1 MRHSSFLQ
9 GVNGSAILDD
19 STSSS
24 SSNSGSGSLGGGGH
38 FHPYPPAP
46 TATTS
51 PPPSTDSMSQP
62 DINTAA
68 GGAGGG
74 EEAIPFTLKDHIF
87 SQATQRHYSTTDFF
101 TGTEISYSGPSSPSL
116 LIQWHSTPQ
125 KVFLLSKEDPD
136 LLPVVLEA
144 LQYLIDIKQ
153 LEVVV
158 EEKLLKHLIHYDGFI
173 QWLVNSRKKSAQT
186 NTPPGLRIRREEE
199 GSGPGGSGGSGGGE
213 VDYRSDEEVLQEV
226 GELNIAGNH
235 LVYNSAADVVIDRE
249 SVAKVNQMLVNH
261 LTNHS
266 RHGSVQQKQL
276 IEDHKEEDEVKK
288 EESKLDVDLQGK
300 EGYSDSAYDNL
311 FGTGSTDQREAF
323 YASLDIDNDGMQR
336 EDNSDLL
343 GSLESD
349 EEPPLISIKDIHPRI
364 SVFTEEMGGLDLI
377 LTFGGDGLL
386 LYVNT
391 LFQTRAIP
399 PVMCFDFGS
408 LGFLSPFQYANFQQ
422 EVDEVL
428 NGTALLTLRMR
439 LQCTIYR
446 FDQPRGVY
454 HVLNEAV
461 IDRGPSPYLSVLD
474 LSCDSQYL
482 TTLQGDGVIFST
494 PTGSTAYSLAA
505 GGSIIYPAVPAIL
518 LTPICAHSLSFRPML
533 LPDSAVM
540 MCEIPRECRTSG
552 WVSFDGKYR
561 QELHRGNRLE
571 VRLSPFPMP
580 TINK

>member
-1 MRHSSFLQ
+1 
-9 GVNGSAILDD
+9 
-19 STSSS
+19 
-24 SSNSGSGSLGGGGH
+24 
-38 FHPYPPAP
+38 
-46 TATTS
+46 
-51 PPPSTDSMSQP
+51 
-62 DINTAA
+62 
-68 GGAGGG
+68 
-74 EEAIPFTLKDHIF
+74 
-87 SQATQRHYSTTDFF
+87 
-101 TGTEISYSGPSSPSL
+101 
-116 LIQWHSTPQ
+116 
-125 KVFLLSKEDPD
+125 
-136 LLPVVLEA
+136 
-144 LQYLIDIKQ
+144 
-153 LEVVV
+153 
-158 EEKLLKHLIHYDGFI
+158 
-173 QWLVNSRKKSAQT
+173 
-186 NTPPGLRIRREEE
+186 
-199 GSGPGGSGGSGGGE
+199 
-213 VDYRSDEEVLQEV
+213 
-226 GELNIAGNH
+226 
-235 LVYNSAADVVIDRE
+235 
-249 SVAKVNQMLVNH
+249 MLVNH

-266 RHGSVQQKQL
+266 QHGSVQQKQL
-276 IEDHKEEDEVKK
+276 IEHAKGEDKEE
-288 EESKLDVDLQGK
+288 EEEGKSKVDVDLQGK
-300 EGYSDSAYDNL
+300 EGYGESAYDNL

-336 EDNSDLL
+336 EDNSDLV

-364 SVFTEEMGGLDLI
+364 SVFTEEMSGLDLI

-540 MCEIPRECRTSG
+540 MCEIPRECRASG

-580 TINK
+580 TINKRTFTGDWFDALRASFMFNMRPRQKPR